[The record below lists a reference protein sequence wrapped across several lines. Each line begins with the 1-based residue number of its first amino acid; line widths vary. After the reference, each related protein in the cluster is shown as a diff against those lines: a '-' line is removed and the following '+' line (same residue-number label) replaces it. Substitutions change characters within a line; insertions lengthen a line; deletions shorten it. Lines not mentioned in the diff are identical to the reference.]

1 MYPAQCV
8 TDKKCIVGFDSG
20 IAFCSKIRIAT
31 ENTIMMV
38 PETNMGH
45 FTDSSTSYF
54 LSRLKNNYGRYIAL
68 CAASMT
74 VEDIMYAIDIV
85 V

>member
-1 MYPAQCV
+1 MMAPE
-8 TDKKCIVGFDSG
+8 
-20 IAFCSKIRIAT
+20 AT
-31 ENTIMMV
+31 
-38 PETNMGH
+38 MGH

-74 VEDIMYAIDIV
+74 VEDIMYDIDIV